1 MRFVEVKGMGGV
13 TYVRITDIS
22 AVQIID
28 QYKCTVVLA
37 SGNTIP
43 LVEPAKDVIARV
55 EAALD
60 ALDARAAAATAA
72 PAS

>member
-1 MRFVEVKGMGGV
+1 MRFVEVKGMGGI

-28 QYKCTVVLA
+28 QYKCSVVLA

-43 LVEPAKDVIARV
+43 LVEPAKEVIARI

-60 ALDARAAAATAA
+60 ALDAK
-72 PAS
+72 ASPQAS